1 MKNDF
6 AGGASHHRCGVIAAD
21 EPGATLF
28 DGGGRRGG
36 SFCVAQRPSCAA
48 TGLDLF
54 ENEGLLELE
63 NVVLT
68 IEHHSHAWR
77 NGIAGDHQCAPH
89 WQARVRRRY

>member
-1 MKNDF
+1 VRHII
-6 AGGASHHRCGVIAAD
+6 GAAQLLQTSPVQRCSTVVDDAAVASALHSD
-21 EPGATLF
+21 
-28 DGGGRRGG
+28 RR
-36 SFCVAQRPSCAA
+36 AA
-48 TGLDLF
+48 TGLELF

>member
-1 MKNDF
+1 V
-6 AGGASHHRCGVIAAD
+6 RL
-21 EPGATLF
+21 PG
-28 DGGGRRGG
+28 
-36 SFCVAQRPSCAA
+36 SN
-48 TGLDLF
+48 LF